1 MSEIKVSEPTEDT
14 SKRSRKFN
22 RDYRFKGTKGGEWKY
37 GSDLI
42 ESMMS
47 GKRTLHDDD
56 IQKELLDWIM
66 TDDVNVFRNQK
77 NDQLVYALAAK
88 RGNRAYA
95 AKKRETLDRVIE
107 AVSKYEFDTPVPGLR
122 DSRYRKTQLLLV
134 TLTFSRTRY
143 TAEEAW
149 SLLRSSPI
157 EEIEFEY
164 GALNKFG
171 ANISSIFGSN
181 GKLTCKEAD
190 GSGYPAPHV
199 IILLDKP
206 VLVKR
211 HNDKDGKI
219 SWRLAND
226 HVLKRVGKDD
236 ESRKRS
242 RENVEAATLE
252 NPIWSHGTLD
262 IKGIIKNERFGR
274 FSNGFTYV
282 FKYLIKTAS
291 IVRYPELAVTDNI
304 DGLKDKSLRM
314 MMYTH
319 LGNKCFRT
327 RDIVIG
333 KAFKDRIGLL
343 PKQKPCDVSSDDS
356 ERPEPEWKRIRTIPK
371 WVSDRIQGLGP
382 PITGDG

>member
-1 MSEIKVSEPTEDT
+1 M
-14 SKRSRKFN
+14 
-22 RDYRFKGTKGGEWKY
+22 KGTKGGEWKY
-37 GSDLI
+37 GADLI
-42 ESMMS
+42 ADLIL
-47 GKRTLHDDD
+47 GNRALRDDD
-56 IQKELLDWIM
+56 IQRELLDWIM
-66 TDDVNVFRNQK
+66 TDEVNVFRNRQ

-95 AKKRETLDRVIE
+95 AKKGEILNQVIE
-107 AVSKYEFDTPVPGLR
+107 AVSKHEFDMSVPGLR
-122 DSRYRKTQLLLV
+122 DSRFRLTKLLMV

-149 SLLRSSPI
+149 SLLRSSPL
-157 EEIEFEY
+157 EEIDFEC
-164 GALNKFG
+164 GSLNKFG
-171 ANISSIFGSN
+171 ANISSIFGPN

-226 HVLKRVGKDD
+226 HVLKRVGKD
-236 ESRKRS
+236 EASRKRS
-242 RENVEAATLE
+242 RENVEAATLD
-252 NPIWSHGTLD
+252 NPIWSHGTID
-262 IKGIIKNERFGR
+262 IKGIIKNERFGK

-291 IVRYPELAVTDNI
+291 IVRYPELADTDTIN
-304 DGLKDKSLRM
+304 GLKDKSLRI

-333 KAFKDRIGLL
+333 KAFKDRAGLL
-343 PKQKPCDVSSDDS
+343 TKQKPCDVSSDCS
-356 ERPEPEWKRIRTIPK
+356 ERPEPEWKRIRTMPK
-371 WVSDRIQGLGP
+371 WVSDYIKSLGP
-382 PITGDG
+382 PVTGNE